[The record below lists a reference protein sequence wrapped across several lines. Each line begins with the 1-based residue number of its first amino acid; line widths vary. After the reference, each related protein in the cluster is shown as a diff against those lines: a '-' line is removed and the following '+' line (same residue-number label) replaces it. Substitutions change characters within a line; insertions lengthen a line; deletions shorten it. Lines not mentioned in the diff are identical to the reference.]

1 MLMNQG
7 WVQLIIGLFVG
18 LPIGYLVSQGVVQML
33 APETNN
39 YYIVFVI
46 IPVIIS
52 LVVTLA
58 TFVPAKRAIKM
69 EPCSALRYE

>member
-1 MLMNQG
+1 MKQG
-7 WVQLIIGLFVG
+7 WIQLLIGLVVG
-18 LPIGYLVSQGVVQML
+18 LPIGYLASQGVVQML
-33 APETNN
+33 GPDTNN
-39 YYIVFVI
+39 YYIVFAI

-58 TFVPAKRAIKM
+58 TFVPAKRAISM